1 MNLLVPLP
9 VVIPLVGAAL
19 NLILGR
25 RLRAQLWVS
34 TASLIAVVVVAA
46 LLVYQSDVDGPQAL
60 WIGAWPEPLGI
71 VLVAD
76 RVSSL
81 MLLVSAVVTLF
92 VLIYAIGQGMTA
104 DGARAP
110 LTVFHPTFLVLVAGV
125 SNAFLAGDLFNLFVG
140 FEMLLFAS
148 YVLLTLGGTEPRV
161 RAGTVYVV
169 VAMLSSMLFL
179 ISVAGIYAATG
190 TVNLAHLAGRLADLP
205 DHVALTLQVLLLIT
219 FAVKAAVFPLS
230 FWLPDSYPTAPAPVT
245 AVFAGLLT
253 KVGVYAILR
262 TQTLLFPD
270 TPLTNLLLVAALF
283 TMIIGILGAVAQSEL
298 KRLLSFTLVSHIG
311 FMVFGIGLA
320 TSAGLSGTL
329 FYVVHHITIQT
340 ALFLVLG
347 LVERRAGS
355 TSLLKLGGLAR
366 IAPLLGVL
374 FLVPALNLAGIP
386 PMSGFLGKVGLFTA
400 GVEEGTPLAL
410 TVVAAGALTSLLT
423 LYAVARAWNLA
434 FWRTPRVAAA
444 GIGSVGEVV
453 PDEQRVTRGTQ
464 RRWQVATNVEHDHAR
479 TGGTRVQVAPPL
491 TAARPRGIPDRPDGR
506 SGRSHAAQPTAAHDG
521 LGGRRPDRVQPDSDP
536 GGRAAV
542 RLHHARLP
550 RTCSTPP
557 RTSTRS
563 YRQKHHE
570 AARPDARHPARGCC
584 PQAPVPRIAATGG
597 RGLAHAGL
605 GAAVGR
611 ALRGQRRGRD
621 RCGDAGDGGIPAT
634 TAADAPA
641 GPTSL
646 AAVADRALPRQ
657 RGGGHRPSSQD
668 HAELRP
674 DAPQRRHPGHPA
686 HLVRFRAH
694 RRRRA
699 DLAGAGLDR
708 AGG

>member
-400 GVEEGTPLAL
+400 GVEEGTALAL

-464 RRWQVATNVEHDHAR
+464 RRWQVATNVEHDHAG
-479 TGGTRVQVAPPL
+479 TGGTRVQAAPQLTARDREESLTDPMDDPAVGTLPGRLPL
-491 TAARPRGIPDRPDGR
+491 TMVWAAG
-506 SGRSHAAQPTAAHDG
+506 G
-521 LGGRRPDRVQPDSDP
+521 LIAFSLTLTLVAGPLFAYTT
-536 GGRAAV
+536 RAAEDLLDPASYINTV
-542 RLHHARLP
+542 LP
-550 RTCSTPP
+550 A
-557 RTSTRS
+557 
-563 YRQKHHE
+563 E
-570 AARPDARHPARGCC
+570 AP
-584 PQAPVPRIAATGG
+584 
-597 RGLAHAGL
+597 
-605 GAAVGR
+605 
-611 ALRGQRRGRD
+611 
-621 RCGDAGDGGIPAT
+621 
-634 TAADAPA
+634 
-641 GPTSL
+641 
-646 AAVADRALPRQ
+646 
-657 RGGGHRPSSQD
+657 
-668 HAELRP
+668 
-674 DAPQRRHPGHPA
+674 
-686 HLVRFRAH
+686 
-694 RRRRA
+694 
-699 DLAGAGLDR
+699 
-708 AGG
+708 